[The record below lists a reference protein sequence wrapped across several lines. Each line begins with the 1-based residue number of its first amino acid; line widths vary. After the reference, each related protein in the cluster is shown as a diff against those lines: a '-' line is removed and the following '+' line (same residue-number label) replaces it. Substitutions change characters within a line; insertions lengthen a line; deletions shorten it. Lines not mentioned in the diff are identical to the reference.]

1 MSEYSIEEAEIEAAI
16 KRADAA
22 ILNFNRGGE
31 YDAISRLFEHIKR
44 LRELKMSWNK
54 ISEVLAIKIN
64 AEKLR
69 SVFSRVDAD
78 TSRNAFA
85 IKKKNV
91 GDLVETNTK
100 RNKVQKPVERVSD
113 KNRLVFD
120 SEKAQAMR
128 TKVEQVLAMDN
139 VASEVAKPD
148 NQKTFEEKIASYQD
162 NISHDTPRFQKPISQ
177 ASKNLSDILG
187 V

>member
-1 MSEYSIEEAEIEAAI
+1 
-16 KRADAA
+16 
-22 ILNFNRGGE
+22 
-31 YDAISRLFEHIKR
+31 
-44 LRELKMSWNK
+44 
-54 ISEVLAIKIN
+54 
-64 AEKLR
+64 
-69 SVFSRVDAD
+69 
-78 TSRNAFA
+78 
-85 IKKKNV
+85 
-91 GDLVETNTK
+91 
-100 RNKVQKPVERVSD
+100 
-113 KNRLVFD
+113 
-120 SEKAQAMR
+120 MR

>member
-100 RNKVQKPVERVSD
+100 RNKVQ
-113 KNRLVFD
+113 N
-120 SEKAQAMR
+120 
-128 TKVEQVLAMDN
+128 N